1 MTSPSQPGSGDDA
14 ERLAMAEKLR
24 RCREYLGLN
33 QDEVSNH
40 LGIPRTALSNIETG
54 QRKVDAIE
62 LRKLAHLYRRP
73 VSYFTGEAEQ
83 ESVPTEVQHLARTAS
98 ELSKND
104 LQELSRFADFL
115 KSRSSLK
122 EE

>member
-1 MTSPSQPGSGDDA
+1 MNSPSQPGGGDDA

-40 LGIPRTALSNIETG
+40 LGIPRSALSNIENG

-73 VSYFTGEAEQ
+73 VSYFTGEVEQ
-83 ESVPTEVQHLARTAS
+83 EPVQTEVQHLARTAS

-104 LQELSRFADFL
+104 LQELSQFADFL
-115 KSRSSLK
+115 KSRSAMK